1 MPRINPIDP
10 AAATGDAAA
19 HIETSRRMFGTTL
32 NHVTTAAHSPAVVGA
47 LLAMVANLSKSSL
60 GAKTGELIAI
70 GVAEAN
76 GCEYCL
82 SAHTAI
88 GTSLGLTPVALE
100 AARVGK
106 STEAKTAGV
115 LKLATAINESRGRID
130 DATLAAARLAGL
142 TDAEIVEV
150 VGLVALNVFTNY
162 LNNVAKTALDFPEVP
177 ASAAA

>member
-1 MPRINPIDP
+1 
-10 AAATGDAAA
+10 
-19 HIETSRRMFGTTL
+19 
-32 NHVTTAAHSPAVVGA
+32 
-47 LLAMVANLSKSSL
+47 
-60 GAKTGELIAI
+60 
-70 GVAEAN
+70 
-76 GCEYCL
+76 
-82 SAHTAI
+82 
-88 GTSLGLTPVALE
+88 VALE

-115 LKLATAINESRGRID
+115 LRLATAINESRGRID

-177 ASAAA
+177 AGAAA